1 MVVPLEDVSLA
12 GQSPER
18 ATGTD
23 EARER
28 TLDVVIIGAGFG
40 GLYAVHRL
48 RQLGLSLRAYDAAGG
63 VGGTWWW
70 NRYPGAR
77 VDFPGGPFYCYTF
90 SEELV
95 REWDWKET
103 QPDQGSVLA
112 YLEYVADKFDLRRDI
127 QLNTRIESARFDEQ
141 SQRWLLETD
150 AGEHINAQFL
160 VCATGTLSAQATNLP
175 DIPGLDDFLGEIYHT
190 GHWPQEEVHFAGKRV
205 GVIGTGSS
213 GVQAIPIIAESA
225 GHLTVF
231 QRTPQYTVPARNR
244 PIPPEI
250 GRQSKET
257 WPQLRQNMLTSPQGA
272 PYPPKEPRSAL
283 EDDDEQRREVYEQG
297 WEEGALA
304 FLSTYA
310 DTLINPEANRYIS
323 DFVREKISQ
332 TVHDPQVAAKLMP
345 DYYFATKRQIFDG
358 GYLETFNR
366 DNVTLVD
373 LREDPIE
380 SVTADAV
387 VTRKGVHP
395 LDMLVL
401 ATGYDAMTG
410 ALRRLNPVGRH
421 GQRLADEWADGVR
434 THLGLGISGFPNLF
448 MIHGPE
454 SPSVLFNMPLGAEL
468 QTDWIADC
476 IAHLR
481 TQRLATIEPKPDAE
495 RGWSAQVKAIADQTL
510 FPHTDSWYTGAN
522 IPGKPRQFAIHLA
535 GSEYYRSL
543 AAEATDGYPNFV
555 THGPVSAPQ
564 SVDEEQ
570 LSRAAVG

>member
-1 MVVPLEDVSLA
+1 MTSTSRTFA
-12 GQSPER
+12 AAPEPSEQLMDG
-18 ATGTD
+18 A
-23 EARER
+23 AER
-28 TLDVVIIGAGFG
+28 VLDVAIIGAGFG

-90 SEELV
+90 SEELA
-95 REWDWKET
+95 REWDWQET
-103 QPDQGSVLA
+103 QPDQRSVLA
-112 YLEYVADKFDLRRDI
+112 YLEFVADKFDLRRDI
-127 QLNTRIESARFDEQ
+127 QLDTRIKSARFDEP
-141 SQRWLLETD
+141 SQRWQLETD
-150 AGEHINAQFL
+150 SGERVSAQFL

-175 DIPGLDDFLGEIYHT
+175 DIPGLADFAGEMYHT
-190 GHWPQEEVHFAGKRV
+190 GHWPQEKVDFAGKRV

-213 GVQAIPIIAESA
+213 AVQAIPIIAREA

-244 PIPPEI
+244 PVPPEI
-250 GRQSKET
+250 TRLTKES
-257 WPQLRQNMLTSPQGA
+257 WPQLRENMLNSRQGA
-272 PYPPKEPRSAL
+272 PFTPKELRSAL
-283 EDDDEQRREVYEQG
+283 EDDPEQRRKVYEEG
-297 WEEGALA
+297 WEQGALA
-304 FLSTYA
+304 FLTTYA
-310 DTLINPEANRYIS
+310 DTLTNPESNRYIS
-323 DFVREKISQ
+323 DFVREKITQ
-332 TVHDPQVAAKLMP
+332 TVREPQVAAKLMP
-345 DYYFATKRQIFDG
+345 DYYFATKRQIFDD
-358 GYLETFNR
+358 GYFETFNR

-380 SVTADAV
+380 SVTPDAV
-387 VTRKGVHP
+387 VTRSGEHP

-410 ALRRLNPVGRH
+410 ALRRLNPAGRG
-421 GQRLADEWADGVR
+421 GQQLADEWADSVR
-434 THLGLGISGFPNLF
+434 THLGLCISGFPNLF

-481 TQRLATIEPKPDAE
+481 RHGLTTIEPKPDAE

-522 IPGKPRQFAIHLA
+522 IPGKPREFAIHLA
-535 GSEYYRSL
+535 GNEYYRSL
-543 AAEATDGYPNFV
+543 AEEATNGYPEFV
-555 THGPVSAPQ
+555 TDGPVPAPRP
-564 SVDEEQ
+564 VNEKQ
-570 LSRAAVG
+570 LATGAAG